1 MHIARK
7 VSKRC
12 VQRRPTLAQRCHA
25 LGHEGRGRIYCIHRH
40 PETENADRNA
50 AHAHPAGETGGTVWS
65 VCASMKTRGRS
76 STPGC
81 DCEHEIVLAFDARSV
96 LCECAVT
103 PVCA

>member
-1 MHIARK
+1 MHIPRK

-40 PETENADRNA
+40 PEPENADRNA
-50 AHAHPAGETGGTVWS
+50 AHAHPAGETGGTVCAS
-65 VCASMKTRGRS
+65 HPVGASMKTRES

-81 DCEHEIVLAFDARSV
+81 DCEHEIVFECTHGACFVSV
-96 LCECAVT
+96 R
-103 PVCA
+103 